1 MFAKRLAYPNMD
13 SKEII
18 FTRNLNTDLIKLME
32 IANPPNFGLV
42 IDEIVFM
49 THQKKFVNIL
59 ARKNLK
65 LIALVNSGESIKNL
79 ELVAGLWTKL
89 LINGFT
95 RKSILIGVG
104 GGSLLDVV
112 SFTASTYMRG
122 MPLFLIPTTLLAM
135 ADASIGG
142 KNGINFNGKNII
154 GTIYIPEKTII
165 DVSFIKSLPQMEIKF
180 GMVEILKHGIIKS
193 KGLIDLIS
201 TNNEKIIGKDM
212 DLIEK
217 LIYESIR
224 IKLSIIKNDL
234 FEKNQRRV
242 LNLGHTFGHAIEIL
256 SNYTVPHGEA
266 VAKGLIIAM
275 KIGEYLY
282 GFKHTDYI
290 MRILNRLGLNL
301 TLPYEPKEIMRGIR
315 TDKKFWEG
323 EPEIVVPLDIGN
335 VIIIKMDWGEL
346 EDVLSKV
353 YKDLY
358 ISSRE

>member
-1 MFAKRLAYPNMD
+1 MLAKRLVYPNMD
-13 SKEII
+13 NKEII
-18 FTRNLNTDLIKLME
+18 FTRNLDIDLVKLIE
-32 IANPPNFGLV
+32 IANPPNFGLIV
-42 IDEIVFM
+42 DEIVFL
-49 THQKKFVNIL
+49 THQEKFFNIL
-59 ARKNLK
+59 TRNDLK
-65 LIALVNSGESIKNL
+65 LIAPINSGESIKNL
-79 ELVAGLWTKL
+79 ELVTGLWTKL

-122 MPLFLIPTTLLAM
+122 IPLYLIPTTLLAM
-135 ADASIGG
+135 ADASVGG
-142 KNGINFNGKNII
+142 KNGINFNGKNIV

-165 DVSFIKSLPQMEIKF
+165 DVSFIKSLPLMEIKF
-180 GMVEILKHGIIKS
+180 GVVEIIKHGIIKS

-201 TNNEKIIGKDM
+201 TNSEKIIGKDI
-212 DLIEK
+212 DFIEK

-224 IKLSIIKNDL
+224 IKLFIIKNDL
-234 FEKNQRRV
+234 FENNQRRV

-282 GFKHTDYI
+282 GFKYTDYI
-290 MRILNRLGLNL
+290 MGILTRLGLNL
-301 TLPYEPKEIMRGIR
+301 TLPYEPKEIMRGMR
-315 TDKKFWEG
+315 ADKKFWEG
-323 EPEIVVPLDIGN
+323 KPEIVVPLDIGN

-346 EDVLSKV
+346 ENVLSRV
-353 YKDLY
+353 YKDLC